1 MLMFFG
7 TASCLQFLDECVPKK
22 YLKTHIKGG
31 DLKLRVWVPEIG
43 DTSLLTLISEN
54 ARKGISRKIEIRK
67 NVTTVQTKDEESASP
82 EEELP
87 IQNNSLPHGW
97 VNFLVTSKEKFT
109 VTVPDVSLTLIDI
122 QDVVQDKNIKITGS
136 NLTVNC
142 MLPTN
147 QWEVSASQE
156 AVIPLSLDGPHD
168 FKLFSRTP
176 FTPVLAVGFG
186 SLGPVNFPSLSSVF
200 KSESQQLT
208 AFFVY
213 NFTLNYAVDE
223 KQNSSY
229 IQAGDSKV
237 LVESLPG
244 EATSL
249 SLKASGTND
258 YIIVQGLRKDQEG
271 SRPGEDQGEDENGGR
286 RAIIATAVSFVAIV
300 FIFIFIRRK
309 MKTRVS
315 TRTVLTTKRNLL
327 SSSCTQIAEE

>member
-1 MLMFFG
+1 MRLRVALMLMFFG
-7 TASCLQFLDECVPKK
+7 TASCLQFLDECVPRK
-22 YLKTHIKGG
+22 YLKAHIKGG

-122 QDVVQDKNIKITGS
+122 QDVVLDKNIKITGS
-136 NLTVNC
+136 NVTVNC
-142 MLPTN
+142 RLPTN

-186 SLGPVNFPSLSSVF
+186 SLGPVSFPSLSSVF

-213 NFTLNYAVDE
+213 NFTLDCGVDE
-223 KQNSSY
+223 KWICY
-229 IQAGDSKV
+229 IQAGDSTV
-237 LVESLPG
+237 LAESLPG

-271 SRPGEDQGEDENGGR
+271 SRPGEDQGEDQNGGR
-286 RAIIATAVSFVAIV
+286 PVITVRSAMIATAVSLVAIV

-309 MKTRVS
+309 MKCR
-315 TRTVLTTKRNLL
+315 
-327 SSSCTQIAEE
+327 